1 MSSSEP
7 ASKGSRLEEVITAAT
22 IQAVNAALA
31 ERGTDASAIVTI
43 ITIAG
48 TPLADGV
55 GERFRVLYR
64 V

>member
-22 IQAVNAALA
+22 TQAVNAALA

-43 ITIAG
+43 IAIAG